1 MFSTNV
7 KDFSRRE
14 ILAEGV
20 WGNITYPLDI
30 HTATK
35 VDVLCEVY
43 GPGGE
48 NFRISHFILFKI
60 MFKIFKII
68 RRLKVQFSNQNQIY
82 LCTSKI
88 YHIKCFFSH
97 KYNMFLINIIRYYLL

>member
-1 MFSTNV
+1 MFSTNL

-14 ILAEGV
+14 ILAEGI
-20 WGNITYPLDI
+20 WGNITFPLDI

-60 MFKIFKII
+60 IFEIFKII
-68 RRLKVQFSNQNQIY
+68 
-82 LCTSKI
+82 
-88 YHIKCFFSH
+88 
-97 KYNMFLINIIRYYLL
+97 

>member
-1 MFSTNV
+1 MFSTNF

-14 ILAEGV
+14 ILSEGV

-48 NFRISHFILFKI
+48 KFRIFK
-60 MFKIFKII
+60 FK
-68 RRLKVQFSNQNQIY
+68 L
-82 LCTSKI
+82 
-88 YHIKCFFSH
+88 
-97 KYNMFLINIIRYYLL
+97 